1 MEELQLL
8 VGMVADL
15 PNMALWVIAFFFAYK
30 VIILGSI
37 FGIVKLAILKLHD
50 WLTTTPTKVP
60 LGDMC
65 IMGSEAGLLAQ
76 IERVKRST
84 GRYVHD
90 SDVDWL
96 RKAIDMKEAADE
108 SK

>member
-1 MEELQLL
+1 MEELQIL

-15 PNMALWVIAFFFAYK
+15 PSMALWVIAFFFAYK
-30 VIILGSI
+30 VLILGSI
-37 FGIVKLAILKLHD
+37 FGVIKLAILKLHD
-50 WLTTTPTKVP
+50 WLTTTPTKVS
-60 LGDMC
+60 LNGMC
-65 IMGSEAGLLAQ
+65 ITGTEGGLLAQ

-108 SK
+108 PK